1 MRLVRFAVLAAVAL
15 IIGMP
20 VVTQAQAA
28 KPKAVAHDLE
38 GRAQCLM
45 CHKAGAMEPP
55 PDVPASHAERPDETC
70 MWCHGPGAAMLTKD
84 ANAMAHDLE
93 GRAQCLMCHSGAMPN
108 IPAPPEDH
116 EGRGNEYCTLCH
128 SPPS

>member
-28 KPKAVAHDLE
+28 KPKAVGHDLE
-38 GRAQCLM
+38 GKAQCLM
-45 CHKAGAMEPP
+45 CHGGAMPNI
-55 PDVPASHAERPDETC
+55 PAAPENHAERPNETC
-70 MWCHGPGAAMLTKD
+70 LWCHGPGAAMLTED
-84 ANAMAHDLE
+84 AKGIAHDLE
-93 GRAQCLMCHSGAMPN
+93 GKAQCQMCHSGAMPN